1 MENWGL
7 QKHESTVPQT
17 GEQRFLQAKSAVKI
31 SDCDHER
38 IAEALRLVMVKIGLR
53 AANWP
58 SPMEKVI
65 LIDHVV
71 QNFPKNTVEEIK
83 IAFDWA
89 IDGRTGAE
97 VNCYENFSC
106 AYFSGIMKA
115 YNLLAGQVKVEP
127 RASNA
132 FLEDA
137 RREYDYGE
145 FLKSEFAGKLRKLG
159 VEIPGD
165 KSE

>member
-1 MENWGL
+1 MKNLEL
-7 QKHESTVPQT
+7 QRQGSSVPQT

-31 SDCDHER
+31 FEADPER

-58 SPMEKVI
+58 SDMEKII
-65 LIDHVV
+65 LIDHVR
-71 QNFPKNTVEEIK
+71 QNFSQNTVEEIK

-106 AYFSGIMKA
+106 AYFSGVMKA
-115 YNLLAGQVKVEP
+115 YNVLAKQVKPEP
-127 RASNA
+127 EAPVGY
-132 FLEDA
+132 LEDA
-137 RREYDYGE
+137 RKEYDYGE
-145 FLKSEFAGKLRKLG
+145 FLKSEFAGRLRKNG
-159 VEIPGD
+159 VKIPGD
-165 KSE
+165 DK